1 MIRDLLPP
9 IIYKILH
16 KIKSKFSSRVSPSEE
31 KSYQS
36 YEEALEDCTKNG
48 YEDDQLTDVILFK
61 TINYAKTLENNYLK
75 LTPTTSF
82 SLSALAS
89 IVSAKASKSLTV
101 VDVGG
106 ACGAHYFEFR
116 KACDPS
122 LSIQWYV
129 VETATMAKKA
139 KNTLQSEE
147 LHFADSLDEVLG
159 LINEP
164 IDLLHTSGTL
174 QCVPDPHNFLN
185 KILNSKANYIL
196 FNRLGLNRTDETDV
210 ITIHFSHLSSNGVG
224 SGLPNGVE
232 DRLLSYPFTFLSEK
246 KFLSKVFE
254 NKNYE
259 ILTSYNDLTGIFE
272 VPLYEIVGGGY
283 LLKKVIPVDLG

>member
-89 IVSAKASKSLTV
+89 IVSAKASNLTV

-122 LSIQWYV
+122 LSIRNHSLPPP
-129 VETATMAKKA
+129 EMPG
-139 KNTLQSEE
+139 
-147 LHFADSLDEVLG
+147 SLDFWFRGRGGYER
-159 LINEP
+159 
-164 IDLLHTSGTL
+164 LH
-174 QCVPDPHNFLN
+174 
-185 KILNSKANYIL
+185 L
-196 FNRLGLNRTDETDV
+196 FNGM
-210 ITIHFSHLSSNGVG
+210 
-224 SGLPNGVE
+224 
-232 DRLLSYPFTFLSEK
+232 
-246 KFLSKVFE
+246 
-254 NKNYE
+254 
-259 ILTSYNDLTGIFE
+259 
-272 VPLYEIVGGGY
+272 
-283 LLKKVIPVDLG
+283 LLKLLLWLKKQKTLCNRKNFILQIA